1 MGAERLQLEEG
12 HRIFAAVAIMSVVA
26 LRLIGLREQVRATPR
41 APAESSGLSG
51 LELLVLRAKL
61 EAPLRTV
68 EEVVLGVGRLGGHL
82 NRKGDGLPGWQTLW
96 LGMTQLRHLVEGY
109 RLALGLG
116 RADDG

>member
-1 MGAERLQLEEG
+1 M
-12 HRIFAAVAIMSVVA
+12 
-26 LRLIGLREQVRATPR
+26 
-41 APAESSGLSG
+41 SG

-61 EAPLRTV
+61 GAPLRTV

-109 RLALGLG
+109 QLALGLG